1 MSRPLV
7 WRSGIVHRLIRQ
19 MAPASY
25 DSTIRKMWQ
34 PTRICP
40 YTLKLFRPARSSPPT
55 LMHFRAVASGG
66 SREVRCQFDTS
77 EENCLPRRRRVFG
90 RQLVAEP
97 GQSNWLR
104 SQLESTFGVSSLDR
118 RKIQDPPGRD
128 TIPAQFQIH
137 LIGWRARVHRADSLI
152 GSRTLIWHP
161 GRIYFALRILVLISI
176 VAS

>member
-1 MSRPLV
+1 MQEKRISEPHFTHGGSMSRPLV

-25 DSTIRKMWQ
+25 GSTIRKMWQ

-40 YTLKLFRPARSSPPT
+40 YTLKLFRPARSSPLT
-55 LMHFRAVASGG
+55 LMHCRAVASGG

-118 RKIQDPPGRD
+118 RKIQDPYRLANSDLASRP
-128 TIPAQFQIH
+128 H
-137 LIGWRARVHRADSLI
+137 LLRVED
-152 GSRTLIWHP
+152 P
-161 GRIYFALRILVLISI
+161 
-176 VAS
+176 